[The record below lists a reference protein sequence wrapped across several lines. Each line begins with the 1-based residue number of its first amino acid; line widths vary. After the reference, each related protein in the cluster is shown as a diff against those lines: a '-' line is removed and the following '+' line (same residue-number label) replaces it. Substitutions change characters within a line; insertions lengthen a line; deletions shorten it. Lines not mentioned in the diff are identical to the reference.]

1 MVMMFNIPTRADIEE
16 AHLRIQPHI
25 RRTEVMNSSQ
35 LDRILGAN
43 VFFKC
48 ENLQVCGVF
57 KPRGAS
63 NVIFSLTD
71 EEVRRGVATHSSG
84 NHAQALAYAAKKRG
98 MVAYIVMPKTA
109 PGIKIEAVKSHGGRI
124 TFCEPT
130 QEAREST
137 LERIVEETGA
147 RFIHP
152 YDDPG
157 IVAGQATSAMEFI
170 QDISD
175 LDILIGPVGGGGLM
189 SGTCLSARIWSP
201 GTRLIGAEPKGA
213 DDAHRSLKAGHV
225 IPSIK
230 PDTIADGL
238 LTSLGE
244 INFHILNRELE
255 RIVTVSE
262 ENIIQAMKLIHEHL
276 GMKVEP
282 SGAVSLAALLEDEID
297 IQNKMVGIMISGG
310 NISVERFGELTG
322 V

>member
-1 MVMMFNIPTRADIEE
+1 
-16 AHLRIQPHI
+16 
-25 RRTEVMNSSQ
+25 MNSTR
-35 LDRILGAN
+35 LDELLGAN

-63 NVIFSLTD
+63 NAVFSFSD
-71 EEVRRGVATHSSG
+71 EEVKNGVATHSSG

-98 MVAYIVMPKTA
+98 IEAHIVMPRTA
-109 PGIKIEAVKSHGGRI
+109 PEIKVEAVRSHGGNI

-157 IVAGQATSAMEFI
+157 IIAGQATSAMEFI
-170 QDISD
+170 QDIPD
-175 LDILIGPVGGGGLM
+175 LGIIIGPVGGGGLM
-189 SGTCLSARIWSP
+189 SGICLSARIWSP
-201 GTRLIGAEPKGA
+201 ETRLIGAEPKGA
-213 DDAHRSLKAGHV
+213 DDAYRSLKAGHI
-225 IPSIK
+225 IPSIE

-244 INFHILNRELE
+244 INFQILSRELE
-255 RIVTVSE
+255 RIITVSE
-262 ENIIQAMKLIHEHL
+262 ENIIQTMRLIHEHL
-276 GMKVEP
+276 GMMVEP

-297 IQNKMVGIMISGG
+297 IQDKKIGIMISGG
-310 NISVERFGELTG
+310 NISADRFVELTR
-322 V
+322 VE